1 MPKPRGEDEAHY
13 LCQVSIDLIIR
24 SISERSLATYAPSQF
39 SVGPVSSLH
48 DRACELFY
56 LLVGGTGTFI
66 HLLPFSDRCD

>member
-1 MPKPRGEDEAHY
+1 MPKQRREDETYY
-13 LCQVSIDLIIR
+13 LCQVSIDLILR
-24 SISERSLATYAPSQF
+24 STNEGSLATYAPSQF

-66 HLLPFSDRCD
+66 HVPPF